1 MERNKKFL
9 HARKIRNSPVTERSV
24 SMSKAGFTILFLLIA
39 VFMFGIFSSEAA
51 VSVQCPFAVIDDQ
64 GNTTNPDVVCKHF
77 AASDGFATMAD
88 GRVIYTFGFSDVTNQ
103 LPLDQILITAEL
115 DGRMSA
121 PVIQIKEGQELYLT
135 LTTLPMAMR
144 PDLFDPHTIHW
155 HGFPNA
161 ATVFDG
167 EPMASIAIN
176 PNASLT
182 YYYQVPGP
190 GTYMYH
196 CHVEATEHMQMG
208 MLGNLYV
215 TPTQDG
221 QNLNGFTK
229 FAYNDGDGSTGYTKD
244 YPVQITSVDPE
255 FHDANL
261 NVQPLPFAAME
272 DTYPLINGRGYPD
285 TVNPSSTLGASP
297 ENNFK
302 PSQNL
307 PSLIEANEGD
317 VILLRIS
324 SLATVRFYT
333 LISPSLP
340 MKVVGKDAMLLR
352 GTTGQNLYYETN
364 SVTLGGGQSV
374 DVLID
379 TSVIGHITT
388 PQRFFLYTSNLNE
401 LSNDQE
407 DFGGMMTE
415 IVISPL

>member
-1 MERNKKFL
+1 MNK
-9 HARKIRNSPVTERSV
+9 ARLI
-24 SMSKAGFTILFLLIA
+24 ILFSLLA
-39 VFMFGIFSSEAA
+39 VLILGMAISEAA
-51 VSVQCPFAVIDDQ
+51 VSVQCPYTIIDDQ
-64 GNTTNPDVVCKHF
+64 GNTANPNVICKHITG
-77 AASDGFATMAD
+77 SDGFATMAD
-88 GRVIYTFGFSDVTNQ
+88 GRVLYTFGFSDVTNQ
-103 LPLDQILITAEL
+103 LPLDQILVTAEL
-115 DGRMSA
+115 DARIPA
-121 PVIQIKEGQELYLT
+121 PLIKVKEGQEFYLT
-135 LTTLPMAMR
+135 LTTLPMSMR
-144 PDLFDPHTIHW
+144 PDLFDPHTVHW

-208 MLGNLYV
+208 MLGTLYV
-215 TPTQDG
+215 TPLQDG
-221 QNLNGFTK
+221 QLLNGFTQ
-229 FAYNDGDGSTGYTKD
+229 FAYNDEDGSTGYTKD
-244 YPVQITSVDPE
+244 YPIQITSIDPL

-285 TVNPSSTLGASP
+285 TINPSTTLGTSA

-307 PSLIEANEGD
+307 PSLIEAQWGD
-317 VILLRIS
+317 MLLLRIS

-333 LISPSLP
+333 LISPNLP

-352 GTTGQNLYYETN
+352 GTAGHDLYYETN
-364 SVTLGGGQSV
+364 SITLGGGQSA

-379 TSVIGHITT
+379 TSVIGPIAA

-415 IVISPL
+415 IVISP

>member
-1 MERNKKFL
+1 MGKVIF
-9 HARKIRNSPVTERSV
+9 AIP
-24 SMSKAGFTILFLLIA
+24 FLLVA
-39 VFMFGIFSSEAA
+39 VFMAGISGAHGA
-51 VSVQCPFAVIDDQ
+51 VSVQCPYTILDDQ
-64 GNTTNPDVVCKHF
+64 GNTANPNVVCKHI
-77 AASDGFATMAD
+77 AGSDGFATMAD
-88 GRVIYTFGFSDVTNQ
+88 GSVVYTFGFSDVTNQ
-103 LPLDQILITAEL
+103 LPLDQILVTAEL
-115 DGRMSA
+115 DARIPA
-121 PVIQIKEGQELYLT
+121 PLIRVKEGQEFYLT

-144 PDLFDPHTIHW
+144 PDLFDPHTVHW

-208 MLGNLYV
+208 MLGSLYV
-215 TPTQDG
+215 TPLQDG
-221 QNLNGFTK
+221 QSLNGFTK
-229 FAYNDGDGSTGYTKD
+229 FAYNDEDGSTGYTID
-244 YPVQITSVDPE
+244 YPLQITSIDPL
-255 FHDANL
+255 FHAANL

-272 DTYPLINGRGYPD
+272 DTYPLLNGRGYPD
-285 TVNPSSTLGASP
+285 TINPSTILGAST

-302 PSQNL
+302 PAQNM
-307 PSLIEANEGD
+307 PSLIEATWGD
-317 VILLRIS
+317 TVLLRIS

-333 LISPSLP
+333 LISPNLP

-352 GTTGQNLYYETN
+352 GTTGHDLYYETN
-364 SVTLGGGQSV
+364 SITLGGGQSA

-379 TSVIGHITT
+379 TSVIGPISE

-415 IVISPL
+415 IVIYPSL

>member
-1 MERNKKFL
+1 MPDIRT
-9 HARKIRNSPVTERSV
+9 IRNSPITERSV
-24 SMSKAGFTILFLLIA
+24 SMNKAGFTIPFLLMA

-51 VSVQCPFAVIDDQ
+51 VSVQCPYTIIDDE
-64 GNTTNPDVVCKHF
+64 GNTTNPNVICKHITGG
-77 AASDGFATMAD
+77 DGFATMAD

-103 LPLDQILITAEL
+103 LPLDQVLVTAEL
-115 DGRMSA
+115 DARLSA
-121 PVIQIKEGQELYLT
+121 PVIKVKEGQEFYLT
-135 LTTLPMAMR
+135 LTTLPMSMR
-144 PDLFDPHTIHW
+144 PDLFDPHTVHW

-215 TPTQDG
+215 TPLQDG
-221 QNLNGFTK
+221 QLLNGFTQ
-229 FAYNDGDGSTGYTKD
+229 FAYSDDDGSTGYTKD
-244 YPVQITSVDPE
+244 YPIQITSIDPK

-272 DTYPLINGRGYPD
+272 DTYPLINGRGYPE
-285 TVNPSSTLGASP
+285 TINPSNTLGASP

-307 PSLIEANEGD
+307 PSLIEAKEGD

-374 DVLID
+374 DVIID
-379 TSVIGHITT
+379 TSVIGDITT

-415 IVISPL
+415 IVVSPL

>member
-1 MERNKKFL
+1 MERNRKIL
-9 HARKIRNSPVTERSV
+9 HDARKIKISPVTERSV

-39 VFMFGIFSSEAA
+39 VFMLGIFSSEAA

-115 DGRMSA
+115 DGRLSA

-244 YPVQITSVDPE
+244 YPVQITSVDPA

-285 TVNPSSTLGASP
+285 TVNPSITLGASP

-307 PSLIEANEGD
+307 PSLIEAEWGD
-317 VILLRIS
+317 TLLLRIS

-333 LISPSLP
+333 LISPNLP
-340 MKVVGKDAMLLR
+340 MKVIGKDAILMR
-352 GTTGQNLYYETN
+352 GTTNQDLYYETH

-379 TSVIGHITT
+379 TTVIGPIAS
-388 PQRFFLYTSNLNE
+388 PQTFFLYTSNLNE
-401 LSNDQE
+401 LNNDQE

-415 IVISPL
+415 VVISP